1 MLEQIHTQAL
11 DSLAKV
17 RDVSQAAGKQGTA
30 ISDIAANVG
39 DIARMTEETNASMLN
54 NTAATEELE
63 GIAETLRRNVSHF
76 RVA

>member
-1 MLEQIHTQAL
+1 VLDQIHTQAL

-17 RDVSQAAGKQGTA
+17 RDVSQAATQQVSA
-30 ISDIAANVG
+30 ISDIAANVSN
-39 DIARMTEETNASMLN
+39 IARMSEETSISMLN

-76 RVA
+76 RVS